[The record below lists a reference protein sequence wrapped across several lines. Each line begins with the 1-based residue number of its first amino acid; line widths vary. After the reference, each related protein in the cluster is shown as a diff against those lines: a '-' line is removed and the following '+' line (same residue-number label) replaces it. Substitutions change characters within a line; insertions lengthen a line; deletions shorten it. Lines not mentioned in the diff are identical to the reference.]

1 MQKMEVNK
9 MRYSYDIVKRFYDL
23 GLFTKENVQLFVR
36 VNYFTQEDYYKMFPE
51 DKSAET
57 PTSTQPTVAPTA

>member
-1 MQKMEVNK
+1 MEVSK

-36 VNYFTQEDYYKMFPE
+36 VKYFTQEDYYKMFSE
-51 DKSAET
+51 DKPAET
-57 PTSTQPTVAPTA
+57 TASTQPTLSPTA

>member
-1 MQKMEVNK
+1 

-36 VNYFTQEDYYKMFPE
+36 VNYFVQEDYYKMFPE
-51 DKSAET
+51 DKPAET
-57 PTSTQPTVAPTA
+57 TASTQPTVSPTA

>member
-1 MQKMEVNK
+1 

-36 VNYFTQEDYYKMFPE
+36 VIYFTQEDYYKMFPE

-57 PTSTQPTVAPTA
+57 TTSTQPTVAPTA

>member
-1 MQKMEVNK
+1 

-36 VNYFTQEDYYKMFPE
+36 VNYFTQEDYYKMFSE
-51 DKSAET
+51 DKPAET
-57 PTSTQPTVAPTA
+57 TTSTQPPLSPTA

>member
-1 MQKMEVNK
+1 

-36 VNYFTQEDYYKMFPE
+36 VNYFIQEDYYKMFPE
-51 DKSAET
+51 DKPAET
-57 PTSTQPTVAPTA
+57 TTSTQPLVAPTA

>member
-1 MQKMEVNK
+1 

-23 GLFTKENVQLFVR
+23 GLFTKENVQ
-36 VNYFTQEDYYKMFPE
+36 E

-57 PTSTQPTVAPTA
+57 TTSTQPTVAPTA

>member
-23 GLFTKENVQLFVR
+23 GLFTKENVQLFVK
-36 VNYFTQEDYYKMFPE
+36 VNYFTQEDYNKMFPE
-51 DKSAET
+51 DTSA
-57 PTSTQPTVAPTA
+57 QPTVAPTA

>member
-1 MQKMEVNK
+1 MEVSK

-36 VNYFTQEDYYKMFPE
+36 VNFTQEDYYKMFPE

-57 PTSTQPTVAPTA
+57 TTSTQPTVSPTA